1 MESIQLPYTPHAPF
15 NFPDSAAVKRDG
27 TKTLRDHLVGTVTD
41 DPDLPALGSSITRIV
56 QLSSSDDQSIQ
67 QLAYFVLSDVALTQ
81 KILRLSNSVA
91 FRSVSNKVNTSITK
105 AIFLLG
111 FNSVKTCALAMLL
124 VDSMSGKRAEH
135 VRTELIHALA
145 ASMISRELVK
155 ISSFKDAEEIAVV
168 ALFKN
173 LGRLLLAG
181 YDHDLYQKMMALIE
195 QGTHTPVQ
203 ASQAVLDFN
212 LDTLTETILGKWN
225 IPVSIIQALKN
236 KPTGIL
242 NAARSKQEWM
252 QQAAEFS
259 EKATSLILAATEP
272 EDSELKNKL
281 LNRFGTALNLDKDKL
296 DQLILSASAETRT
309 LLINANLLNENLL
322 TIDKSKKINSDTTQT
337 EFDISVEDS
346 LNELVF
352 SNDEDYS
359 PEITQRYPSGKPH
372 NASALLLAGVQD
384 VTEIMASGKYKLD
397 DLIMLVLETYYNS
410 LGFRFITFCLRDPK
424 TNLFRARSS
433 LGRNNMEYQ
442 KAFNFPTVPSN
453 ELFHLAL
460 KNNVDL
466 LISDAYIPKI
476 RKLIPQWHVN
486 LLPDARSFIL
496 LPLVAN
502 EKPIGLFYADR
513 ALEALEG
520 ITAEETRLIT
530 TLKSQ
535 VLTAFNSR

>member
-1 MESIQLPYTPHAPF
+1 MGSIQSPYTPQAPS
-15 NFPDSAAVKRDG
+15 NFFDSAAVKKYG
-27 TKTLRDHLVGTVTD
+27 KKTLGDHLIGTVTD

-81 KILRLSNSVA
+81 KILRLSNSVT
-91 FRSVSNKVNTSITK
+91 FKSVSSKVNTSITK

-135 VRTELIHALA
+135 VRTELIYALA
-145 ASMISRELVK
+145 ASMVSRELVK

-181 YDHDLYQKMMALIE
+181 YDHDLYQKLMTLVE
-195 QGTHTPVQ
+195 QGTHTPIQ

-212 LDTLTETILGKWN
+212 LDTLSETILGKWN

-242 NAARSKQEWM
+242 NAARNKQEWM

-259 EKATSLILAATEP
+259 EKAASLILAATGA

-296 DQLILSASAETRT
+296 DQLILNASAETRT
-309 LLINANLLNENLL
+309 LLINANLL
-322 TIDKSKKINSDTTQT
+322 TIDKSKKINSDTTQI
-337 EFDISVEDS
+337 ESDISVEDS

-352 SNDEDYS
+352 SHAEDYT
-359 PEITQRYPSGKPH
+359 PEIIQRYPSGKPH
-372 NASALLLAGVQD
+372 NASVLLLAGVQD
-384 VTEIMASGKYKLD
+384 VTEIMASGKYNLD

-410 LGFRFITFCLRDPK
+410 LGFRFITFCFRDPN

-433 LGRNNMEYQ
+433 LGKNNMEYQ

-476 RKLIPQWHVN
+476 RKLIPQWHVD
-486 LLPDARSFIL
+486 LLPEARSFIL
-496 LPLVAN
+496 LPLVVN
-502 EKPIGLFYADR
+502 EKPMGLFYADR
-513 ALEALEG
+513 ALEAPEG
-520 ITAEETRLIT
+520 ITTEETRLIR

>member
-1 MESIQLPYTPHAPF
+1 MGSIQSLYTRQDSS
-15 NFPDSAAVKRDG
+15 NSPDPATVKKDG
-27 TKTLRDHLVGTVTD
+27 TKTLRDHLIGTATD
-41 DPDLPALGSSITRIV
+41 DPDLPALGSSIARIV

-67 QLAYFVLSDVALTQ
+67 QLAYFVLSDVSLTQ

-124 VDSMSGKRAEH
+124 VDGMSGKRAEH

-145 ASMISRELVK
+145 SSMISRELVK
-155 ISSFKDAEEIAVV
+155 LSTFKDAEEIAVV

-173 LGRLLLAG
+173 LGRLLLAA

-195 QGTHTPVQ
+195 QGTHTPTQ

-236 KPTGIL
+236 KPIGTL
-242 NAARSKQEWM
+242 NAARNNQEWM

-259 EKATSLILAATEP
+259 EKATSLILSATEP
-272 EDSELKNKL
+272 ESSELKNKL
-281 LNRFGTALNLDKDKL
+281 LNRFGNALNLDKYKL
-296 DQLILSASAETRT
+296 DQLIVSASAETQT
-309 LLINANLLNENLL
+309 LLINANLL
-322 TIDKSKKINSDTTQT
+322 TTDIGRKINSDTTQT

-352 SNDEDYS
+352 DNDEDSS

-372 NASALLLAGVQD
+372 NASALLLTGVQD

-397 DLIMLVLETYYNS
+397 DLTMLVLETYYNS
-410 LGFRFITFCLRDPK
+410 LGFRFITLCLRDSQL
-424 TNLFRARSS
+424 NLFRARSS
-433 LGRNNMEYQ
+433 LGKSNMEYQ
-442 KAFNFPTVPSN
+442 RAFNFPTVPSN
-453 ELFHLAL
+453 NLFHLAL

-476 RKLIPQWHVN
+476 RKLIPQWHMN
-486 LLPDARSFIL
+486 LLPDARSFIV

-513 ALEALEG
+513 IWEAPEG
-520 ITAEETRLIT
+520 ITSEETRLIR
-530 TLKSQ
+530 TLKGQ
-535 VLTAFNSR
+535 VLTAFNSK